1 MQNILTYT
9 NVTEIQNKLATSAK
23 GERIAGDIQKKNL
36 PIQINQIQT
45 KTLLWLPL
53 TPPHHLP

>member
-23 GERIAGDIQKKNL
+23 GERIAGDIQKKTYL
-36 PIQINQIQT
+36 FR
-45 KTLLWLPL
+45 
-53 TPPHHLP
+53 